1 MNTGSFIVYIEPD
14 DIYVDIAKDIEARLD
29 TFNYELENWK
39 KWKCYEINERWIRWE
54 NNDIVCRIETKH
66 I

>member
-39 KWKCYEINERWIRWE
+39 K
-54 NNDIVCRIETKH
+54 
-66 I
+66 